1 MYYLNSSKQ
10 IQRYET
16 QFMMVHIHR
25 AEERP
30 CDSCGRSAV
39 VFDVRGARAERGLSL
54 CQKCFREFAQTLAE
68 AASRIKGNLEAVANP
83 NGEATS
89 A

>member
-1 MYYLNSSKQ
+1 
-10 IQRYET
+10 
-16 QFMMVHIHR
+16 MMVHIHR

-30 CDSCGRSAV
+30 CDGCGRRSV
-39 VFDVRGARAERGLSL
+39 VCDVRGARAERGLSL

-83 NGEATS
+83 NGEATG